1 MAAVFFH
8 NDEQKKL
15 ALESR
20 DREAEK
26 RQARI
31 QTEILPF
38 SGFYLAEDYH
48 QKHYLRN
55 SDFFEDLNAIY
66 PEIGKLTNST
76 AAARINGYLAG
87 LGTIEA
93 LKKELKSL
101 GLSPEREEEL
111 LNIVQSLRR

>member
-8 NDEQKKL
+8 NDEQKRL
-15 ALESR
+15 ALETK

-26 RQARI
+26 RQDRI

-55 SDFFEDLNAIY
+55 SDFFEVLNTIY
-66 PEIGKLTNST
+66 PEAGDFTNST
-76 AAARINGYLAG
+76 AAARVNGYLAG
-87 LGTIEA
+87 LGTVRA

-111 LNIVQSLRR
+111 TNIVQSLRQ